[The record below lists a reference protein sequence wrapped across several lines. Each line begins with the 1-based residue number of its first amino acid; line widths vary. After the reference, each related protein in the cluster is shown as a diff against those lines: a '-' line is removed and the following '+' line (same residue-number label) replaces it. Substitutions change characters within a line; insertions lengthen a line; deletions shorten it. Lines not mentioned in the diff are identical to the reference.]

1 MRLVDVGEGQID
13 VEEIGL
19 DRWRRAHHKGRQSP
33 QIERGRRRKRGALGR
48 CSFDRRAGAPDLGV
62 HGRHSQARREER
74 AYGKRGS
81 SHGLNTSRR
90 PTPGHERNMKVRSPK
105 GCYYVDRMKILVVE
119 DNKKLARFIV
129 RALTEEGYVVDQV
142 GDGANAIQQGQRI
155 DYDII
160 LLDWMLPDVDGLAVC
175 RELRARGVQ
184 VPILMVTARAE
195 IAERI
200 AGLDAGADDYLTKPF
215 DLGELLARLR
225 ALKRRGPPVDA
236 LLRVG
241 ALSIDRVERRA
252 HAGEVRLD
260 LTPREFSLLAY
271 LAREAGRAVPRME
284 LLSQVWELTF
294 DPGSNVIEA
303 HVKNLREKLGS
314 HATMIETVRGI
325 GYRLVAPP

>member
-1 MRLVDVGEGQID
+1 
-13 VEEIGL
+13 
-19 DRWRRAHHKGRQSP
+19 
-33 QIERGRRRKRGALGR
+33 
-48 CSFDRRAGAPDLGV
+48 
-62 HGRHSQARREER
+62 
-74 AYGKRGS
+74 
-81 SHGLNTSRR
+81 
-90 PTPGHERNMKVRSPK
+90 
-105 GCYYVDRMKILVVE
+105 MKILVVE